1 MSKYEFII
9 SAKDKTA
16 QAFRSINQNIKITT
30 AGLARIGSGTVG
42 AAAALAGITINASKS
57 AKELQLLSDMA
68 GLTVEEFQSTSYAM
82 RQFNISQEELADISK
97 DVQDKLGDFIAT
109 GGGEFADFFEQVA
122 PKVGLTAEALK
133 ELSGPQV
140 LIAVKN
146 AMDAANISAKE
157 QVFYLESIA
166 NDATKLSP
174 ILANNGERL
183 KELQAEYEQLN
194 IKLNQTEV
202 DKLSEF
208 NNEIV
213 RLQTQLE
220 GMGNKVAVSL
230 VDPLTSF
237 NDELSEIHIDAILR
251 VERVFIGIDR
261 SITAAT
267 LTWYELQDAL
277 GQDVDQRML
286 QNLQG
291 EIDYLDRQWQKLTD
305 QINGTPIAYSL
316 GYGETDDIFAG
327 LDDPFDLTNAV
338 TNVDVKPAAEA
349 IKHDLLSSLS
359 VADEFNANLVDM
371 NSMMQLSS
379 DEFWAEYEEKGLS
392 AYENL
397 NDASENFWDKL
408 QDHISVSTNNF
419 DTMWG
424 NTFDRFTAGMAEATT
439 AVLFEQQS
447 FGDAMKEITRGAVQ
461 AVIQGL
467 IEIGIQRLTLFA
479 LEKFIG
485 TASASLS
492 VKTAA
497 ATGKSI
503 ASSYSTAA
511 AMASLASYGMN
522 SIPAMGGLAA
532 TVGLSKSLAVAG
544 MAHDGIDNIPREGTW
559 LLDKGERVVD
569 SRTNKD
575 LKNYLNSS
583 NQQASNVSINAPI
596 TLGGDVSDEKI
607 LRTIERNPKRIARI
621 INRLN
626 GVPA

>member
-1 MSKYEFII
+1 M
-9 SAKDKTA
+9 
-16 QAFRSINQNIKITT
+16 
-30 AGLARIGSGTVG
+30 
-42 AAAALAGITINASKS
+42 
-57 AKELQLLSDMA
+57 
-68 GLTVEEFQSTSYAM
+68 
-82 RQFNISQEELADISK
+82 
-97 DVQDKLGDFIAT
+97 
-109 GGGEFADFFEQVA
+109 
-122 PKVGLTAEALK
+122 
-133 ELSGPQV
+133 

-146 AMDAANISAKE
+146 AMDAANVSAKE

-237 NDELSEIHIDAILR
+237 NDELSEVRTDAILR

-267 LTWYELQDAL
+267 LTWYELQEAL

-316 GYGETDDIFAG
+316 GYGETDDIFEG
-327 LDDPFDLTNAV
+327 LDDPFDLSNAV
-338 TNVDVKPAAEA
+338 TNVDVKPAAEEM
-349 IKHDLLSSLS
+349 KRTLLDSLS
-359 VADEFNANLVDM
+359 VADEFNAQLVDM
-371 NSMMQLSS
+371 NGMMQLSS
-379 DEFWAEYEEKGLS
+379 EEFWTEYEQKGLN
-392 AYENL
+392 AYANL
-397 NDASENFWDKL
+397 TGASEDFWDKL
-408 QDHISVSTNNF
+408 QGHIADSTENF
-419 DTMWG
+419 ETMWG
-424 NTFDRFTAGMAEATT
+424 NTFDRFSSGIAEATT
-439 AVLFEQQS
+439 TALFEQQS
-447 FGDAMKEITRGAVQ
+447 FGDAMKDIARSAVQ
-461 AVIQGL
+461 SVIQGL
-467 IEIGIQRLTLFA
+467 IEIGVQKLALFA
-479 LEKFIG
+479 LEKTLLAG
-485 TASASLS
+485 STKANASAAVTQGL
-492 VKTAA
+492 AA
-497 ATGKSI
+497 AT
-503 ASSYSTAA
+503 AWAPAA
-511 AMASLASYGMN
+511 AFASLATGGTN
-522 SIPAMGGLAA
+522 AVPAQTALAT
-532 TVGLSKSLAVAG
+532 TVGVSKALALSG